1 MAPPRS
7 PDPRV
12 PELQRQLAREIAERK
27 QNEARLRKQNHALS
41 VFNLMNVDV
50 ERKAT
55 SLRLAAIRIGTA
67 YSVAAGRHKEALA
80 QQEAIKAMETQL
92 LFSILT
98 VLTSG
103 ALSWATALV
112 RLQGAAQAAGRM
124 EGIVAIE
131 ALRAQVPR
139 EYQNAMVELTQRMK
153 DQLSQQVSA
162 RELFTTVLE
171 DTAVAGVGELFGSMG
186 PYYGTRPPAC
196 RPARSPRSSRTAW
209 RHRLRRSSSR
219 P

>member
-7 PDPRV
+7 PDPRMPV
-12 PELQRQLAREIAERK
+12 SQRQFAQEIAERK

-50 ERKAT
+50 EKKAT
-55 SLRLAAIRIGTA
+55 SLRIAATRIGTA
-67 YSVAAGRHKEALA
+67 YSVAAGHHKDALA
-80 QQEAIKAMETQL
+80 KQEQIKAMETQL
-92 LFSILT
+92 MFSVLT

-139 EYQNAMVELTQRMK
+139 EYQGAMVALTQRMK
-153 DQLSQQVSA
+153 DQLSRQVSA

-171 DTAVAGVGELFGSMG
+171 DTTAAGVGEVFGSMG
-186 PYYGTRPPAC
+186 PYVWRPGPQRAGQPGAPGVPE
-196 RPARSPRSSRTAW
+196 RPGDTD
-209 RHRLRRSSSR
+209 
-219 P
+219 